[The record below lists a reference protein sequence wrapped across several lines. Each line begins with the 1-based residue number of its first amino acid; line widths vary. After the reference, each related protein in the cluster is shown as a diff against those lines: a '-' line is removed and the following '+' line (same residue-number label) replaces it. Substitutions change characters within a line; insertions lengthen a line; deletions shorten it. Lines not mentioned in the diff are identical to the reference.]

1 MRVLHLAAS
10 TTEADVETA
19 LGLLL
24 EAGTV
29 PIFDAVREL
38 VRQPQPVAVP
48 ALTMPARRR
57 PKGGRYGVYDQ
68 LLPSR
73 SAHGG

>member
-1 MRVLHLAAS
+1 MLHLAAC

-24 EAGTV
+24 EAGTA
-29 PIFDAVREL
+29 PTFDAVREL
-38 VRQPQPVAVP
+38 VRQPQPTAVP
-48 ALTMPARRR
+48 ALTMPAVSF
-57 PKGGRYGVYDQ
+57 GVYDQ

>member
-1 MRVLHLAAS
+1 M
-10 TTEADVETA
+10 ETA

-29 PIFDAVREL
+29 PTFDAVREL
-38 VRQPQPVAVP
+38 VRQPQPLAVP
-48 ALTMPARRR
+48 SLTMPAVT
-57 PKGGRYGVYDQ
+57 YGVYDQ